1 MRMPEHW
8 AVVRIGLVDTD
19 RDAEEF
25 NRWYNEIHVPEF
37 IAQPGIDHGWRT
49 EKIEHEHELGN
60 VEEQY
65 AAIYRLD
72 SIASFE
78 AALDASPT
86 AGHSWF
92 DWEGRVGNWKRT
104 FFELIHA
111 VERDDA
117 PGRYWATIRV
127 NYIGDREDEFN
138 RWYDEQHMPEVVSN
152 PGFHRAWRLR
162 HEPSKSELGQEPFR
176 YWAVYEIDD
185 PQNLVEALRDKRPWG
200 GRWQDELTDWT
211 RTYHRLLLD
220 QPAE

>member
-1 MRMPEHW
+1 MRVPVYW
-8 AVVRIGLVDTD
+8 AVVRIALVDSG

-25 NRWYNEIHVPEF
+25 NRWYNDIHVPEF
-37 IAQPGIDHGWRT
+37 LEQPGIDHGWRT
-49 EKIEHEHELGN
+49 EKVAHEHDLGT
-60 VEEQY
+60 VDEQY

-86 AGHSWF
+86 AGHSWMA
-92 DWEGRVGNWKRT
+92 WEGRVDGWRRT
-104 FFELIHA
+104 FFEVIRTF
-111 VERDDA
+111 ERDQA
-117 PGRYWATIRV
+117 AGRYWAIVRV
-127 NYIGDREDEFN
+127 NYVGDREAEFN
-138 RWYDEQHMPEVVSN
+138 RWYDEEHMPEVASN

-162 HEPSKSELGQEPFR
+162 HEPSRSELGDEPFR

-185 PQNLVEALRDKRPWG
+185 PQNLVDALRGKTPWG

-220 QPAE
+220 LAE